1 MKIAMPIGQDAEK
14 ASQARENQAPQKE
27 LFYSVNN
34 LTHRQTIPV
43 KMFPLLRFAAAGRI
57 FPS

>member
-1 MKIAMPIGQDAEK
+1 MPIGQDAEK